1 MMDDR
6 QLAAVLGALSHSKRL
21 AIWRVLLPAG
31 AAGLSKSAI
40 AGRLPI
46 MPSRLMLHLHE
57 MAQAGVLTQ
66 QQGSQHIV
74 YAANVE
80 LLVSTVQKIAQLL
93 PADELASTIE
103 LASTMK

>member
-1 MMDDR
+1 MAMLMTDDC
-6 QLAAVLGALSHSKRL
+6 QLAAVLGALSHSERL
-21 AIWRVLLPAG
+21 AIWRVLLPTG
-31 AAGLSKSAI
+31 AAGLSGSAI

-46 MPSRLMLHLHE
+46 MPSRLMLHLYQ

-66 QQGSQHIV
+66 QQRSEQIV
-74 YAANVE
+74 YAPNVE

-93 PADELASTIE
+93 PAEK